1 MPLARLPTQDN
12 DLERYRGTYR
22 MSSGGNIVVSIASG
36 CLSFQ
41 AQGRDATGL
50 LMYPDAERSQ
60 SDVATR
66 ISAAFDSMDHGDFSS
81 LESLV
86 GPEAAADHVKRFGG
100 FWRDWTARLGRYQGA
115 MFLYAVVTG
124 TRRSSYIEL
133 KFEKGTQVIRAAEDR
148 AGHVALS
155 RSGPPSMSSF
165 TVVPVGAHQFSYF
178 DFRSG
183 MERSTA

>member
-1 MPLARLPTQDN
+1 
-12 DLERYRGTYR
+12 
-22 MSSGGNIVVSIASG
+22 
-36 CLSFQ
+36 
-41 AQGRDATGL
+41 
-50 LMYPDAERSQ
+50 MYPDAERSQ
-60 SDVATR
+60 SDVAAR
-66 ISAAFDSMDHGDFSS
+66 ISAAFDSMVHGDFSS

-124 TRRSSYIEL
+124 TRRSSYVEL
-133 KFEKGTQVIRAAEDR
+133 KFEKGTQVIRAAEGR

-165 TVVPVGAHQFSYF
+165 TVVPVGAHEFSYF

-183 MERSTA
+183 KNVAINFSSTDDQHVSTMVLHLPNAEMQIPIIQE